1 MFYNA
6 KCKKLGIFPMVRK
19 VGCESFFAI
28 RQNNQNKNKK
38 SVQIKFVAKIK
49 VKLKNFTVKNNRPK
63 QKSLKH
69 SKYQ

>member
-19 VGCESFFAI
+19 VGCEGFFTI

>member
-6 KCKKLGIFPMVRK
+6 KCKKLGIFPMVCK
-19 VGCESFFAI
+19 TGCEGFFTI